1 MKKFL
6 AIALIAVVAVAAVFA
21 NGSSES
27 ASSEVKIG
35 FIGPLTGDY
44 ANYGTLCRQAVEMA
58 IDECNA
64 KGGIDGMTV
73 KLIAEDSEGYGKA
86 CKHR

>member
-6 AIALIAVVAVAAVFA
+6 AISLIAVVAMTAVFA

-27 ASSEVKIG
+27 ASSEIKIG

-44 ANYGTLCRQAVEMA
+44 AN
-58 IDECNA
+58 
-64 KGGIDGMTV
+64 
-73 KLIAEDSEGYGKA
+73 
-86 CKHR
+86 